1 MNDPDERVRR
11 YLRSRAGVPVP
22 DDLRWPSRA
31 DDRRPLTALWSSV
44 RWAGLAA
51 AVVVAVVVIR
61 VVVVSTPSPDGTGPR
76 PSGPPATASAG
87 ASSPVGAEFPSI
99 VAGMPV
105 VSVAQ
110 AVELLQR
117 GDLDGRAVAVAG
129 YFFQAM
135 PSCPA
140 PMRYISPLEDW
151 CRFVA
156 FTDDAA
162 SATLC
167 SYGSNSVSCRPPSGT
182 HLAPFIVSE
191 TSGALPSASD
201 GKPMPQVLIGHAGDA
216 RQWQCAADT
225 QEACGRAFVVDRI
238 AWANGHDVT
247 LTALEPWDQTTGKR
261 LVPRLT
267 MDQATAALD
276 LGDHA
281 VAAAAF
287 RAGDISTVDPR
298 WNLAGD
304 DIVWIV
310 RSIGDGDSSSDAT
323 RSVTVSLV
331 DDASGNL
338 VDAHDLALDATYRPA
353 RLWTIAT
360 TNGIECCAGDVYPFY
375 GVRSGDGTT
384 VHDGMVQGGTYGR
397 EDATTY
403 GPGVPLVL
411 SPGTYSDTVWLAS
424 LDRGVIGPPT
434 GACSTEVTLGELDDV
449 MLEAVFPAAGETC
462 TFGQPSPPRLT
473 H

>member
-1 MNDPDERVRR
+1 MNDSDERVRR
-11 YLRSRAGVPVP
+11 YLRSRADVPVP
-22 DDLRWPSRA
+22 DDLRWPSAA
-31 DDRRPLTALWSSV
+31 DSRRPMTALSSSV

-51 AVVVAVVVIR
+51 AVVVAAVVIR
-61 VVVVSTPSPDGTGPR
+61 VAVVSAPSPDGTGLDPT
-76 PSGPPATASAG
+76 GPPASALASATT
-87 ASSPVGAEFPSI
+87 PVGGEFPSS

-110 AVELLQR
+110 AVEFLQG

-129 YFFQAM
+129 YFFQAV

-140 PMRYISPLEDW
+140 PMRYIGPLEDW

-156 FTDDAA
+156 FTDDVA

-167 SYGSNSVSCRPPSGT
+167 TYTDNSATCRPPSGT
-182 HLAPFIVSE
+182 HLAPFLVSE
-191 TSGALPSASD
+191 TSGALPPALE
-201 GKPMPQVLIGHAGDA
+201 GKPVPLVLIGHAGDA
-216 RQWQCAADT
+216 RQWQCAADA

-238 AWANGHDVT
+238 AWANGEAIP
-247 LTALEPWDQTTGKR
+247 LTAPEPWNQTTFER

-267 MDQATAALD
+267 MNQATAALG
-276 LGDHA
+276 LGDQ
-281 VAAAAF
+281 VLAAAAF

-310 RSIGDGDSSSDAT
+310 RSTGADASVDAT

-331 DDASGNL
+331 DDATGNL
-338 VDAHDLALDATYRPA
+338 VDAYNLALDAAYRPA

-360 TNGIECCAGDVYPFY
+360 ANGTECCAGNVWAFY
-375 GVRSGDGTT
+375 SVRSGDGTLL
-384 VHDGMVQGGTYGR
+384 HDGMIQGAASGR

-411 SPGTYSDTVWLAS
+411 SQGTYSVTVRLAS
-424 LDRGVIGPPT
+424 LDRGVIGSPT
-434 GACSTEVTLGELDDV
+434 GECSTKVTLSELDDL
-449 MLEAVFPAAGETC
+449 MLEALFPAEGQTC
-462 TFGQPSPPRLT
+462 TFGSPSAPRLT